1 MKKILIAT
9 HGMLADG
16 FKSSINLL
24 AGDSYDIKTINAY
37 TDQCSGDYSDQ
48 ILDFVNSVQGQDE
61 GVIFTDLLSGSVNQ
75 KVCQVRVGK
84 ENVFV
89 ITGVNLM
96 CILAVVLEIR
106 PLNKEVLNEIIRE
119 STVSLVEIE
128 TKKNSNEEV
137 DFFK

>member
-75 KVCQVRVGK
+75 KVCQVCVGK
-84 ENVFV
+84 ENIFV

-106 PLNKEVLNEIIRE
+106 PLNKEVLNEIISE
-119 STVSLVEIE
+119 STISLVEIE